1 MVAAKGR
8 PDLVTRLELDNGE
21 SKFDMP
27 VLDEL
32 GPGSEEPSPAFSL
45 GFSFPFFR
53 LAVSSFSFVFL
64 RSGHGSPGCS
74 LSHSSSFRLW

>member
-21 SKFDMP
+21 SEFDMP

-45 GFSFPFFR
+45 DFSFPFF
-53 LAVSSFSFVFL
+53 
-64 RSGHGSPGCS
+64 
-74 LSHSSSFRLW
+74 